1 MRKERND
8 EMNEIFDKEEWA
20 SRKQQD
26 REAAYGI
33 IISNRAIPLDNFV
46 RFVYNESTSKGGLTY
61 VHYRN

>member
-1 MRKERND
+1 
-8 EMNEIFDKEEWA
+8 MNEIFDKEEWA